1 MQVIGEREKQPET
14 AFLSRRALMIVG
26 LNWEVAA
33 YLGIFVLAFVLR
45 FWDLGFRMLH
55 HDESIHAVY
64 SWYLYTGRGYVH
76 NPTFHGPFLYH
87 MNALI
92 YLLFGTSDY
101 TARMAPAIF
110 GLAMV
115 PLPYL
120 LRGQLGRTGAVVAS
134 FLLAISPSI
143 LYYSRSL
150 RHDIFAAFATV
161 LLVVS
166 LWRYVEDRQPRW
178 LGAAVGA
185 LLLTFTNHELSF
197 ITAFIFVTFLV
208 FVTAGEWFGLLRAE
222 RQPLSGEADFLV
234 LIATVLAPL
243 FAPVVLVPLAQFG
256 IPMVGPQ
263 ATLAMWCAFAGLLA
277 MAAIVGCWWN
287 RRVWL
292 YAAAGFYVAAIL
304 LFTGFFTN
312 PRGVET
318 GLLGSLQYWLTQHE
332 VHRGEQPWY
341 YYLLLLP
348 LYEFVPL
355 ILGLAGVLYA
365 FFRRNVFRLFL
376 VYWFFTSLFIY
387 SWAGEKMPWLV
398 VHITIPLVMLAGLFV
413 GRVIDKIDWRAAFQQ
428 GAWYQSLLMC
438 ILIAIVV
445 GLLGLGSPLPS
456 LPTDL
461 EAQRHLLRWVTY
473 LALLVLIAFLLVKSW
488 SRVGRSLSAG
498 AVAMAA
504 FGVLLPLWVHTSLQ
518 VNFVNGDV
526 STEMLVYVQSS
537 RDIGKVMREIE
548 RVGFRTGVG
557 KDLKVAYDSDT
568 SWPFEWYLRDYRY
581 RNFYGTGL
589 PARDAPVVL
598 VGFEDN
604 HDATVKAQLGDR
616 YVGQRYKLRWWF
628 PENYKS
634 AYGWVRALE
643 GPDAV
648 RGLAPGS
655 VGLGDVLRTTL
666 KPESLGKLWNY
677 FIYRQTVD
685 PLGSTDFMLYIRK
698 DLVSGLWGAT
708 ATTGPTT
715 AQTDAYEWKMRAIA
729 PTAVWGAPG
738 SGSGQFQSPK
748 GVAVAPDGSL
758 YVVDSRNNRIQKFD
772 SSGQHILSWGEFGT
786 GQGQFNEPWGVAV
799 DAQGNVYVA
808 DWWNH
813 RVQKF
818 DGDGRFIAA
827 WGEYGIT
834 NGSLG
839 EPGVFYGPRSI
850 AIDPKGNVYV
860 ADTGNHRIQVF
871 DSSGRFLSQHGGRG
885 SGDGQFEEPVGLAID
900 KDGYIFVADTWNRRI
915 QRFDSSFNLV
925 NQWPIM
931 GWESESAL
939 NKPYLAVDDR
949 GGLYVSDPGNHRL
962 LKFSSNGTLIAA
974 WGTFGSAAGS
984 FNLPTGVAC
993 DEAGSVIVVDS
1004 GNNRVA
1010 KYAPVN

>member
-1 MQVIGEREKQPET
+1 MQVVTEREEQPET
-14 AFLSRRALMIVG
+14 AFLDRRALAIVG

-33 YLGIFVLAFVLR
+33 YLAIFALAFALR

-87 MNALI
+87 INALI

-101 TARMAPAIF
+101 TARVAPAIF

-120 LRGQLGRTGAVVAS
+120 LRARLGRSGALVAS

-150 RHDIFAAFATV
+150 RHDIFAAFAT
-161 LLVVS
+161 LLLAVS

-178 LGAAVGA
+178 LYAAVGA
-185 LLLTFTNHELSF
+185 LLLTFTNHELSY

-208 FVTAGEWFGLLRAE
+208 LITAGEWLDLLGPG
-222 RQPLSGEADFLV
+222 RQPLSGEASFLL
-234 LIATVLAPL
+234 LIATVLMPL
-243 FAPVVLVPLAQFG
+243 FAPVILVPLSQFG
-256 IPMVGPQ
+256 IPMVGSQ
-263 ATLAMWCAFAGLLA
+263 ATVAMWCALAGLLA
-277 MAAIVGCWWN
+277 VAAFLGCWWD

-292 YAAAGFYVAAIL
+292 YAAIGFYVAAIL

-312 PRGVET
+312 PRGIET
-318 GLLGSLQYWLTQHE
+318 GLLGSLQYWLTQHG
-332 VHRGEQPWY
+332 VQRGAQPWY

-355 ILGLAGVLYA
+355 LFGLVGVVYA
-365 FFRRNVFRLFL
+365 FLRRQTFHLFL
-376 VYWFFTSLFIY
+376 VYWFFASLIIY

-398 VHITIPLVMLAGLFV
+398 MHITIPLVMLASLAI
-413 GRVIDKIDWRAAFQQ
+413 GRLIDRIDWRAAFRQ
-428 GAWYQSLLMC
+428 GVWYQALLMC
-438 ILIAIVV
+438 VLVAVVV
-445 GLLGLGSPLPS
+445 GMLGLGSPLPE
-456 LPTDL
+456 LPADL
-461 EAQRHLLRWVTY
+461 EAQRQLLRWLSY
-473 LALLVLIAFLLVKSW
+473 LALLVLVVFLVIKSW
-488 SRVGRSLSAG
+488 SRVGRSVAWG

-504 FGVLLPLWVHTSLQ
+504 AGILLPLWTHASLQ

-537 RDIGKVMREIE
+537 RDVGKVMREIE
-548 RVGFRTGVG
+548 RIGFRTGEG

-568 SWPFEWYLRDYRY
+568 SWPFEWYLRDYRN

-604 HDATVKAQLGDR
+604 HDARVKAQLGDR
-616 YVGQRYKLRWWF
+616 YVGQRYMLRWWF
-628 PENYKS
+628 PEDYKS
-634 AYGWVRALE
+634 ALEWVRALE
-643 GPDAV
+643 GSDAV
-648 RGLAPGS
+648 KGLTPGN
-655 VGLGDVLRTTL
+655 VGFGDVLRATL
-666 KPESLGKLWNY
+666 KPESIGKLWKY
-677 FIYRQTVD
+677 FIYRETLN
-685 PLGSTDFMLYIRK
+685 PLGSTDFMLYIRR
-698 DLVSGLWGAT
+698 DLVDGLWRIT

-715 AQTDAYEWKMRAIA
+715 GETDVYESKTRVIA
-729 PTAVWGAPG
+729 PTDVWGAAG
-738 SGSGQFQSPK
+738 VGDVQFQSPK

-772 SSGQHILSWGEFGT
+772 SSGRYLLSWGTFGE
-786 GQGQFNEPWGVAV
+786 GQGQFNEPWGIAV

-818 DGDGRFIAA
+818 DADGRFITG
-827 WGEYGIT
+827 WGKYGIT
-834 NGSLG
+834 DGTLG

-860 ADTGNHRIQVF
+860 ADTGNHRVQVF

-885 SGDGQFEEPVGLAID
+885 SEDGQFEEPVGLAID
-900 KDGYIFVADTWNRRI
+900 RDGFIYVADTWNRRI
-915 QRFDSSFNLV
+915 QRFDPDFNLV
-925 NQWPIM
+925 SQWPFV
-931 GWESESAL
+931 GWESESAV
-939 NKPYLAVDDR
+939 NKPYLAVDGW
-949 GGLYVSDPGNHRL
+949 GGLYVSDPGNHRVV
-962 LKFSSNGTLIAA
+962 KFSSTGALVAA
-974 WGTFGSAAGS
+974 WGAFGSTDGS

-1010 KYAPVN
+1010 KFAPVN